1 MHVPDSFLHQITE
14 KFDDKNFLLW
24 CQQVEPVIKAHQLH
38 HFVVVSQ
45 VSLHFLTEQD
55 TDLYQVN
62 PEYLSREQDQM
73 LLMRLQS
80 SLSNA
85 NLSHLVGCVHS
96 NELWEKIHAYF
107 HHQSQKNAR
116 QLPSDLRNSSLHN
129 CTLLLFFLILNP
141 ISFRE
146 HLDSI
151 LARLPQE
158 YDYVIALIDGKID
171 STTTEEVE
179 DLSLAQELRLDNGLT
194 S

>member
-1 MHVPDSFLHQITE
+1 MTRTFYCGVNRLNLLLRHISCTTLLLFHKFRCIFLQN
-14 KFDDKNFLLW
+14 K
-24 CQQVEPVIKAHQLH
+24 
-38 HFVVVSQ
+38 
-45 VSLHFLTEQD
+45 

-129 CTLLLFFLILNP
+129 CTLLLFFLIL
-141 ISFRE
+141 SLLLTLFVQLE
-146 HLDSI
+146 I
-151 LARLPQE
+151 LFLLENIWIQFLHVFLKNMIMLLLLLMAK
-158 YDYVIALIDGKID
+158 LIVLLLKK
-171 STTTEEVE
+171 
-179 DLSLAQELRLDNGLT
+179 LRI
-194 S
+194 